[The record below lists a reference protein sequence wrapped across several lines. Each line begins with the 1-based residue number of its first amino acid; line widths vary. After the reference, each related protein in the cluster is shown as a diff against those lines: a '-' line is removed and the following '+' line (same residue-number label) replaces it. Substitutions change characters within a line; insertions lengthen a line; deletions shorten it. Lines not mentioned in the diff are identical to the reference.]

1 MTAEELEKAIEKLI
15 SEANEESEQA
25 KREYEADCLAEKN
38 RALAR
43 RAFRSSILEKL
54 LETLKADYDALV
66 LKIQSDLDESLE
78 ALYAEN
84 EPSGGGGEGI
94 DPDDAPY
101 EVDYTLPMR
110 ERYVA
115 VKNYYLGL
123 PDKAAALAAFE
134 ADEIAKDYLGSYY
147 DYLYQLLLMI
157 QV

>member
-1 MTAEELEKAIEKLI
+1 MTEEEVKKAEERLI
-15 SEANEESEQA
+15 KEANRKSAVER
-25 KREYEADCLAEKN
+25 REYERKEYEERC
-38 RALAR
+38 RASER
-43 RAFRSSILEKL
+43 RTARSSIL
-54 LETLKADYDALV
+54 TD
-66 LKIQSDLDESLE
+66 ILE
-78 ALYAEN
+78 ALKTDFNDKIDEIQNELNEKLEDLYSRNDVAET
-84 EPSGGGGEGI
+84 PPGGSGGE
-94 DPDDAPY
+94 DAPY